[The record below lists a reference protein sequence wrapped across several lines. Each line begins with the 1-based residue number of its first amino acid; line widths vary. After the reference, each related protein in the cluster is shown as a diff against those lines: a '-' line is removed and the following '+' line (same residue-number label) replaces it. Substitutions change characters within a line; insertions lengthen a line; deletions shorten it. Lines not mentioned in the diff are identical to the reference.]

1 MTYIFK
7 IGDHVKILP
16 DGLTYGCGHE
26 GETAVVT
33 ECDFIILSI
42 TLDKPCTAHEKGEC
56 TAWIW
61 HQDYLEHSF
70 AKAKAKPSSQNAMK
84 DLRFILKSGYVLIL
98 GEECLRTTGIGL
110 SGHFEAIQKK
120 QASKNKIYAIN
131 DTWLDTA
138 EIAYMSLE

>member
-1 MTYIFK
+1 MTYKFK
-7 IGDHVKILP
+7 IGDYVKLLP
-16 DGLTYGCGHE
+16 YSSGDTYGHE
-26 GETAVVT
+26 GEMARVM
-33 ECDFIILSI
+33 EDNRFPYIK
-42 TLDKPCTAHEKGEC
+42 LDNPCTAHEKGEC

-120 QASKNKIYAIN
+120 RASTNKIYAIN